1 MHKQFGIS
9 NVEKDERPF
18 QSSSVQILGAREELQ
33 LRKYDLS
40 SPGCF
45 EELWM

>member
-1 MHKQFGIS
+1 VHKQFGIS
-9 NVEKDERPF
+9 NEEKDERPF
-18 QSSSVQILGAREELQ
+18 QWSFVQILGALEELQ

-40 SPGCF
+40 SPGYF